1 MLSCTVPQIH
11 WNSVKAKGPGS
22 VETAEDQASSDHH
35 TLSTEWAHGVRSDL
49 SSWMNDGSSK
59 RVIYCTDVCMLY
71 CWFHSLLSDLH
82 THQHKTHLTRNKSTT
97 TKSFYVFIPT
107 SMKGNLIF
115 IHINSLKTCE
125 HTQKAKSETVERF
138 KNTQILTQTLTCP
151 STRAQH
157 TVHEHQKWLNSVRT
171 GPVWGPMHGSP
182 LPPLDKHSHN
192 SDYNNTAR

>member
-1 MLSCTVPQIH
+1 MPSEAWFVLDTDTFWTSWSSVITFRWDSSLLSLCLIKCLKHRQPHDWCSAAPCHRYT
-11 WNSVKAKGPGS
+11 VKAKGPGS

-125 HTQKAKSETVERF
+125 HTRSKVR
-138 KNTQILTQTLTCP
+138 
-151 STRAQH
+151 
-157 TVHEHQKWLNSVRT
+157 NSREV
-171 GPVWGPMHGSP
+171 
-182 LPPLDKHSHN
+182 
-192 SDYNNTAR
+192 